1 MHSCDAWIG
10 LNLHGLKVYLFLD
23 DREVILERDAKE
35 LTAFMLAVQC
45 INTHFC
51 SNLAR
56 PATHM
61 KYPDCMV
68 AGTNTLDLDLTGL
81 FLYWLPKLATSLQYR
96 FAGCECE

>member
-61 KYPDCMV
+61 KYPDLHGCWYQH
-68 AGTNTLDLDLTGL
+68 
-81 FLYWLPKLATSLQYR
+81 FRPR
-96 FAGCECE
+96 FDGAFPLLVT